1 MVEQEKLD
9 NVIEILVKR
18 GLIEKSGSFTDKG
31 RDFTRQKS
39 RNTWCVIKS
48 CKSLWVPI
56 IPKRFDE
63 NGCLHYGW
71 DWEWEFRSAEE
82 MEPEQF
88 KEFCEYFEIDEFESV
103 IAIDVEDL
111 CL

>member
-1 MVEQEKLD
+1 MVEQEKL
-9 NVIEILVKR
+9 NKVTEILIER
-18 GLIEKSGSFTDKG
+18 GLIDKFGSCTDEG

-39 RNTWCVIKS
+39 RNAWCIIRS
-48 CKSLWVPI
+48 DNCLWVPVVS
-56 IPKRFDE
+56 KRLDE
-63 NGCLHYGW
+63 DGSLHYTSW
-71 DWEWEFRSAEE
+71 DWRFKSAEE

-88 KEFCEYFEIDEFESV
+88 KEFCEYFEIDEFENV

>member
-9 NVIEILVKR
+9 KVIEILVKR
-18 GLIEKSGSFTDKG
+18 GLIEKRGSFTDEG

-39 RNTWCVIKS
+39 RNAWRTIKS
-48 CKSLWVPI
+48 DKMLWVPVV
-56 IPKRFDE
+56 PKRLDE
-63 NGCLHYGW
+63 NGCLHYGCW
-71 DWEWEFRSAEE
+71 DWEFISAEE
-82 MEPEQF
+82 MDPEYF
-88 KEFCEYFEIDEFESV
+88 KEFCEYFEIDEFENV

>member
-9 NVIEILVKR
+9 RVIEILVKR
-18 GLIEKSGSFTDKG
+18 GLIEKRGSFTDEG
-31 RDFTRQKS
+31 RDFTRK
-39 RNTWCVIKS
+39 KS
-48 CKSLWVPI
+48 CNAWCILKSDKSIWVPI
-56 IPKRFDE
+56 VHKRLDE
-63 NGCLHYGW
+63 NGCLHYNCW
-71 DWEWEFRSAEE
+71 DWEFRSAEE

-88 KEFCEYFEIDEFESV
+88 KEFCEYFEIDEFENV

>member
-9 NVIEILVKR
+9 KVIEILVKR
-18 GLIEKSGSFTDKG
+18 GFIEKCGSFTDKG

-39 RNTWCVIKS
+39 RNAWCIIKS
-48 CKSLWVPI
+48 DNCLWVPVVS
-56 IPKRFDE
+56 KRLDK
-63 NGCLHYGW
+63 NGCLHYISW
-71 DWEWEFRSAEE
+71 DWRFKSAEE
-82 MEPEQF
+82 MGPEQF
-88 KEFCEYFEIDEFESV
+88 KEFCEYFEIDEFENV

>member
-9 NVIEILVKR
+9 KVFEILVER
-18 GLIEKSGSFTDKG
+18 GLVEKSGSFTDEG

-39 RNTWCVIKS
+39 RNAWCIIRS
-48 CKSLWVPI
+48 DNCLWVPVVS
-56 IPKRFDE
+56 KRLDE
-63 NGCLHYGW
+63 DGSLHYTSW
-71 DWEWEFRSAEE
+71 DWRFKSAEE

-88 KEFCEYFEIDEFESV
+88 KEFCEYFEIDEFENV

>member
-9 NVIEILVKR
+9 KVIEILVKR
-18 GLIEKSGSFTDKG
+18 GLIEKRGSFTDEG

-39 RNTWCVIKS
+39 RNAWCTIKS
-48 CKSLWVPI
+48 DKMLWVPVV
-56 IPKRFDE
+56 PKR
-63 NGCLHYGW
+63 NGCLHYGCW
-71 DWEWEFRSAEE
+71 DWEFRSAEE
-82 MEPEQF
+82 MDPEYF
-88 KEFCEYFEIDEFESV
+88 KEFCEYFEIDEFENV

>member
-1 MVEQEKLD
+1 MIEQEKLD
-9 NVIEILVKR
+9 KVIEILAER
-18 GLIEKSGSFTDKG
+18 GLVDKFGTFTDAG

-39 RNTWCVIKS
+39 RNAWCIIKS
-48 CKSLWVPI
+48 DNCLWVPVV
-56 IPKRFDE
+56 PKRLDE
-63 NGCLHYGW
+63 DGGLHYTSW
-71 DWEWEFRSAEE
+71 DWRFKSAEE

-88 KEFCEYFEIDEFESV
+88 KEFCEYFEIDEFENV

>member
-9 NVIEILVKR
+9 RVIEILFKR
-18 GLIEKSGSFTDKG
+18 GLIEKYGTFTDKG

-39 RNTWCVIKS
+39 RNAWCIIESNKN
-48 CKSLWVPI
+48 LWVPI
-56 IPKRFDE
+56 VPKRFDE
-63 NGCLHYGW
+63 NGCLHYDCCW
-71 DWEWEFRSAEE
+71 DWEFRSAEE
-82 MEPEQF
+82 IEPEQF
-88 KEFCEYFEIDEFESV
+88 KEFCDYFEIDDFENV